1 VGGFAGHDKDSPY
14 SGLWAAC
21 INVYNGGN
29 FQKLSHGIDALSLL
43 TV

>member
-29 FQKLSHGIDALSLL
+29 FGSSRKPGA
-43 TV
+43 